1 MTECPVATVYHSV
14 NLNNHLQA
22 IELAN
27 LGPADP
33 RQPNTLFWGDKMEL
47 WNVPEGVARTQ
58 LCLNCEHYKTDELT
72 LQCISGGE
80 GATLKPSELP
90 VTPVWA
96 DIAGMPVGYCTRW
109 AITCS
114 ALRTCD
120 SWEACNWEDQT
131 EDDSVDNMFAT
142 ATTQDADGWKNL
154 SKAAQTYKPT
164 GGMAT
169 EAQRALDWRAEGHR
183 GGTAVGMA
191 RANQLVRGD
200 NLSES
205 TVMRMHSFFSRHEV
219 DKKAEGFSPGE
230 KGYPSPGRVAWGLW
244 GGDAGQS
251 WSREKAAH
259 IQAEREKR

>member
-1 MTECPVATVYHSV
+1 MTECPVATVYKSV
-14 NLNNHLQA
+14 NLANHLQA

-33 RQPNTLFWGDKMEL
+33 RQPNTLYWGDKMEL
-47 WNVPEGVARTQ
+47 WKVAEGVARTQ
-58 LCLNCEHYKTDELT
+58 LCLNCENYKTDSDSM
-72 LQCISGGE
+72 QCITAGG

-90 VTPVWA
+90 VTPSWA
-96 DIAGMPVGYCTRW
+96 DITDMPVGYCTRW
-109 AITCS
+109 AITCT

-120 SWEACNWEDQT
+120 DWESCSSQ
-131 EDDSVDNMFAT
+131 DDIQLENYLDE
-142 ATTQDADGWKNL
+142 DGWSNSTK
-154 SKAAQTYKPT
+154 SAETYKPT
-164 GGMAT
+164 SGMAT
-169 EAQRALDWRAEGHR
+169 EAQRALDWHAEGHR
-183 GGTAVGMA
+183 GGTSVGLA

-200 NLSES
+200 NLTES

-251 WSREKAAH
+251 WARDKAAH
-259 IQAEREKR
+259 IQAERAKQ